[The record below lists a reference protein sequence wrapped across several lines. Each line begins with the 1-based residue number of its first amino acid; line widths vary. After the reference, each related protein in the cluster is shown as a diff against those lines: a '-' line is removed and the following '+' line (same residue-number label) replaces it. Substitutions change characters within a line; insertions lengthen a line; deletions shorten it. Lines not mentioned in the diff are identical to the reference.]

1 MSGLFNWF
9 GLDGALFVEQFAS
22 IASIQQ
28 LEFANAAA
36 LWLLLVVPVLAAWY
50 LKRPGRNDWEQVS
63 AAKSMV
69 FRHPLIEKL
78 GFGGAVQ
85 TKSNHWRWLLQ
96 LLRWILL
103 GLLIITLAQPQK
115 EVPLPPEPQTKTVRD
130 IVFVVESSVTFVL
143 EDYEL
148 NGQPT
153 SRLEVVKSV
162 IDQFVAGLDGN
173 RFGVILYA
181 EQAFT
186 LMPLTSDAM
195 TARLMLKRLKPYL
208 AGRTDEAMGEGLGLA
223 LQQAENNTETTQKR
237 IVVLISDG
245 QTLASRIPV
254 SEAINYAQGLDLPIY
269 TVGVGAGSVKA
280 DKRQFSGLLYEPL
293 ESDSLKKLAV
303 ETGGQY
309 YRIGSGSDLQ
319 SVLRAIDQTEGVQI
333 DKPRPKTQII
343 NFYPYF
349 AVLASM
355 VFLLYFGLV
364 QLLANRLKP
373 RAVEGAS

>member
-1 MSGLFNWF
+1 MSGLWEFF
-9 GLDGALFVEQFAS
+9 GLDADVFAEQFTS
-22 IASIQQ
+22 VTTVQQ
-28 LEFANAAA
+28 LEFANPAAFA
-36 LWLLLVVPVLAAWY
+36 ILIVVLLFAVLHWA
-50 LKRPGRNDWEQVS
+50 RPAKTDWQQS
-63 AAKSMV
+63 ASAKSML

-78 GFGGAVQ
+78 GFSGKVKTQ
-85 TKSNHWRWLLQ
+85 SNIWRWALHG
-96 LLRWILL
+96 LRWILL
-103 GLLIITLAQPQK
+103 LLLVVSLAKPQK
-115 EVPLPPEPQTKTVRD
+115 EVPLPPEPQSKTVRD

-162 IDQFVAGLDGN
+162 IDQFVSALDGN

-181 EQAFT
+181 EEAFT
-186 LMPLTSDAM
+186 LMPLTTDAV
-195 TARLMLKRLKPYL
+195 TTRLMLKRLKPYL

-245 QTLASRIPV
+245 QSMPSRIPI

-280 DKRQFSGLLYEPL
+280 DKRAFRGLVYEAL
-293 ESDSLKKLAV
+293 ESDSLKKLAT
-303 ETGGQY
+303 ETNGQY
-309 YRIGSGSDLQ
+309 YQIGSGADLQ
-319 SVLRAIDQTEGVQI
+319 SVLRAIDQSEGVKI
-333 DKPRPKTQII
+333 DKPRTKTQII
-343 NFYPYF
+343 EFYPYF
-349 AVLASM
+349 AVLT
-355 VFLLYFGLV
+355 LLTFVIYFVLV

-373 RAVEGAS
+373 KTMGGGV